1 MVKGATTA
9 FDSDDLDYNFF
20 FYNPKPV
27 WSCCM
32 SRATL
37 WHQNQLAPGHFRLQN
52 LRFCD
57 NVSPADPAAA
67 RAPQR
72 KTAHGPVATIGGLVL
87 LQLFSCAFSTLLD
100 QKNESAMEFRFDV

>member
-1 MVKGATTA
+1 
-9 FDSDDLDYNFF
+9 
-20 FYNPKPV
+20 
-27 WSCCM
+27 M

-72 KTAHGPVATIGGLVL
+72 KTDHGPVAVIGGPNREK
-87 LQLFSCAFSTLLD
+87 LFSCAFKDFWIKKTSPPRNFASIY
-100 QKNESAMEFRFDV
+100 KKRNPKSVENEKS

>member
-1 MVKGATTA
+1 
-9 FDSDDLDYNFF
+9 
-20 FYNPKPV
+20 
-27 WSCCM
+27 M

-72 KTAHGPVATIGGLVL
+72 KTDHGPVAVIGGPNREK
-87 LQLFSCAFSTLLD
+87 LFYCAF
-100 QKNESAMEFRFDV
+100 